1 MGGWRNTLIE
11 AGGGGCDRVFLGSW
25 EAGKGDNILKVNK
38 ENNQF
43 KRINNITSLAQQNQE
58 HLLTI

>member
-1 MGGWRNTLIE
+1 VGGWRNTLIE
-11 AGGGGCDRVFLGSW
+11 AGGGGFDRVFLGSW

-38 ENNQF
+38 ENIQF